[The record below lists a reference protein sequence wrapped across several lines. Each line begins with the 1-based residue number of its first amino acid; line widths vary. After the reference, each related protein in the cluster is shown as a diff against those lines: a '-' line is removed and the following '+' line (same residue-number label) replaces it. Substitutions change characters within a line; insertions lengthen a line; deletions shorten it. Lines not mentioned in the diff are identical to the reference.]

1 MMAPLQGDL
10 CMVVALARLI
20 VVGFVVLTVIYLSL
34 SFYSRSVRRA
44 KLRRKWDEDIRR
56 GDREEYVRRGLKIY
70 DRSLRRK
77 LLWGVY
83 ILPVV
88 TIAVVI
94 YLVNFN

>member
-1 MMAPLQGDL
+1 
-10 CMVVALARLI
+10 MVVALARLI

-44 KLRRKWDEDIRR
+44 KLRRKWEEDIRR

-83 ILPVV
+83 IVPVV

>member
-1 MMAPLQGDL
+1 
-10 CMVVALARLI
+10 MVLALARLI

-34 SFYSRSVRRA
+34 SFYSRSVRRG

-56 GDREEYVRRGLKIY
+56 GDRDAYVRRGLKIY

-83 ILPVV
+83 IVPVV

-94 YLVNFN
+94 YLVNFH